1 MASDTSWG
9 VVSIGNIEGA
19 TVELSEGE
27 AEGRPVYELE
37 IDARGDWK
45 VYIRVDSPAVLQLLR
60 SFLGSPQPG
69 ARLTLGYLDHLQ
81 ANLLCDSADGAWRLQ
96 VSGQRG
102 GVLFEQRWSP
112 ELAGRIQAA
121 VSEALDTTF

>member
-9 VVSIGNIEGA
+9 VVSIGSIEGVA
-19 TVELSEGE
+19 VELSEGE
-27 AEGRPVYELE
+27 VDGHPVYELE
-37 IDARGDWK
+37 LDHRGQWK

-60 SFLGSPQPG
+60 GFLGAPQPG
-69 ARLTLGYLDHLQ
+69 ARLTLGYLDQLQ
-81 ANLLCDSADGAWRLQ
+81 ANLACDADGAWKLQ

-112 ELAGRIQAA
+112 ELARQFHAA
-121 VSEALDTTF
+121 VSEAIDTTL